1 MELLKE
7 AGGRVLNIVKKF
19 EDYRFESKNVVLLES
34 ELGRIDNHIKIKTS
48 AINNNSGN
56 GDKDTIDRY
65 NELILKKIR
74 LENKLL
80 ESKSFVDLMDDA
92 LARLKEEYPI
102 EFEAVKLRHLEC
114 RSIYQIQL
122 RLNFGRTQ
130 TWKYIKSG
138 EEKINKFL
146 ELVS

>member
-1 MELLKE
+1 M
-7 AGGRVLNIVKKF
+7 
-19 EDYRFESKNVVLLES
+19 LLES
-34 ELGRIDNHIKIKTS
+34 ELERIDNQINIKTS
-48 AINNNSGN
+48 AIKNDSCGGN
-56 GDKDTIDRY
+56 KDTIDRY
-65 NELILKKIR
+65 NSLISKKIR
-74 LENKLL
+74 LEKKLL
-80 ESKSFVDLMDDA
+80 KSKSFVELMDDV

-146 ELVS
+146 EFVS